1 MANSSDIDLT
11 YKLVIGLF
19 NAAPGKLNLAAL
31 LSTIDEGLSPLQ
43 VGDALDLTVL
53 FTQDIIGNLSE
64 ANQVSLIMS
73 HFGLVEGQ
81 SMGNDRKLVRDYF
94 TDRLKAG
101 DGWGQIVYDAI
112 VYLSE
117 NPDPRFAKTALLLNN
132 KALVAQ
138 IYSQSYAEANINVLQ
153 HVLAG
158 VSADD
163 VFDQA
168 AVEAYLESI
177 GKPAGAIG
185 LTQAQDVLNGHVF
198 LAPRGYTPGGNDQ
211 INTLNDD
218 DVLFGT
224 ASSKDKLDFDFVN
237 DADTGDH
244 NIVPRLSSIEI
255 LDVKFALDGVATL
268 DLQDSTGFTHINLH
282 RIDDGATA
290 IIDNITEAT
299 TNNLSINRSNA
310 VDATI
315 AFAYLDSALEGKND
329 VVTLTLNDAQAGVVS
344 IQESADDGS
353 LNQGFEIINVI
364 SSGVQA
370 NTLIS
375 LAAEDAQLLNITGDK
390 DLSIQALNGINPSAS
405 NGLQN
410 MGGSLTQIDAST
422 FSGNLKININTV
434 LDAVLDDTSGRD
446 APVTVLGGMGSDT
459 IWLRSKKNIND
470 VLNGGTGSNTLV
482 LESGFAQTT
491 TTLLNAD
498 KLQNIV
504 NFGTLASANASIT
517 PEQLVLAL
525 NDSTLDSLVDS
536 EHPSSNEEVETLT
549 LRINDIQD
557 IETPQS
563 AVALQ
568 LEVSTLTS
576 KSAINV
582 TLDAGSPNYA
592 LAPDTIQLSP
602 HGSSITINNFQTLS
616 DGAVVDVFGGSAA
629 DQLVLSRA
637 DFKLLD
643 STPGNNIAIT
653 DFLLAFDTIDP
664 ASDASFEA
672 IIFDSTTGSLFYNP
686 DYAVEGGLVLIANLT
701 NIADLSDLD
710 ILIIP

>member
-31 LSTIDEGLSPLQ
+31 LSAIDGGLSLSQ
-43 VGDALDLTVL
+43 VGDALDSTVV
-53 FTQDIIGNLSE
+53 FTQEIIGDLSE

-81 SMGNDRKLVRDYF
+81 STGNDRKLVRDYF
-94 TDRLKAG
+94 TERLKTG
-101 DGWGQIVYDAI
+101 DSWGQIVYDAI
-112 VYLSE
+112 TYLSG
-117 NPDPRFAKTALLLNN
+117 NPDPRFAKAAVLLNN
-132 KALVAQ
+132 KVLVAQ
-138 IYSQSYAEANINVLQ
+138 IYSQSYVEANLNVLQ

-163 VFDQA
+163 IFDQA
-168 AVEAYLESI
+168 AAEAYLESI
-177 GKPAGAIG
+177 GKPAGAVE
-185 LTQAQDVLNGHVF
+185 LTQAKDVLNAHVF

-224 ASSKDKLDFDFVN
+224 LSSKDKLDFDFVN

-244 NIVPRLSSIEI
+244 NIAPQLKGIEI
-255 LDVKFALDGVATL
+255 LDVKFVLDGVGIL

-290 IIDNITEAT
+290 IIDNITEAA

-310 VDATI
+310 VDATV
-315 AFAYLDSALEGKND
+315 AFTYLDSALQGTND
-329 VVTLTLNDAQAGVVS
+329 VVTLTLNDAQADVVS
-344 IQESADDGS
+344 IQESADDSS

-364 SSGVQA
+364 SSGAQA

-375 LAAEDAQLLNITGDK
+375 LVAEDARLLNITGDK
-390 DLSIQALNGINPSAS
+390 DLSIQALNGTNQTAS
-405 NGLQN
+405 EGLRN

-434 LDAVLDDTSGRD
+434 LDAVLDDTSGKD
-446 APVTVLGGMGSDT
+446 APVTVLGGLGNDI
-459 IWLRSKKNIND
+459 IWLSSKNNAND
-470 VLNGGTGSNTLV
+470 VINGGTGSNTLV
-482 LESGFAQTT
+482 FFGGGAQT

-498 KLQNIV
+498 NLQHIV
-504 NFGTLASANASIT
+504 NFGTLASTNASIT
-517 PEQLVLAL
+517 PEQLILAL

-536 EHPSSNEEVETLT
+536 EHLSSIEEVETLT
-549 LRINDIQD
+549 LRINDVQD
-557 IETPQS
+557 IEIPQA

-568 LEVSTLTS
+568 LDVSALTS
-576 KSAINV
+576 KSAVNV
-582 TLDAGSPNYA
+582 ALDAGSPNYA

-602 HGSSITINNFQTLS
+602 HGSGIILNNFQTLS

-629 DQLVLSRA
+629 DQLVLSRT

-643 STPGNNIAIT
+643 STPGNSIAIA

-664 ASDASFEA
+664 ASDASAEA

-686 DYAVEGGLVLIANLT
+686 DYAVEGGLVLIATLT

-710 ILIIP
+710 ILIVS

>member
-43 VGDALDLTVL
+43 VGDALDSTVL

-315 AFAYLDSALEGKND
+315 AFAYLDSALQGTND
-329 VVTLTLNDAQAGVVS
+329 VVTLTLNDTQAGVVS

-364 SSGVQA
+364 SSGAQA

-390 DLSIQALNGINPSAS
+390 DLSIQALNGTNQSAS
-405 NGLQN
+405 EGLQN

-422 FSGNLKININTV
+422 FLGNLKININTV

-446 APVTVLGGMGSDT
+446 APVTVLGGLGNDIIRLS
-459 IWLRSKKNIND
+459 SKNNIND
-470 VLNGGTGSNTLV
+470 VLNGGAGSNTLIV
-482 LESGFAQTT
+482 GSGFTQT
-491 TTLLNAD
+491 TTLLNVD
-498 KLQNIV
+498 KLQHIV
-504 NFGTLASANASIT
+504 NFGTLASTNASIA

-536 EHPSSNEEVETLT
+536 EHLSSNEEVETLT
-549 LRINDIQD
+549 LRINDVQD
-557 IETPQS
+557 IEAPQA

-568 LEVSTLTS
+568 LDASALTP
-576 KSAINV
+576 KSAISV

-643 STPGNNIAIT
+643 STPGNSIAIT
-653 DFLLAFDTIDP
+653 DFLLVFDTIDP
-664 ASDASFEA
+664 ASDVSAEA

>member
-43 VGDALDLTVL
+43 VGDALDSTVL

-81 SMGNDRKLVRDYF
+81 STGNDRKLVRDYF

-117 NPDPRFAKTALLLNN
+117 NPDPRFVKAVVLLNN
-132 KALVAQ
+132 KALVAE

-168 AVEAYLESI
+168 AAEAYLESI
-177 GKPAGAIG
+177 GSPAGAVW
-185 LTQAQDVLNGHVF
+185 LTQAQDVLNGRVF
-198 LAPRGYTPGGNDQ
+198 LAPRGYTPGGTDQ

-255 LDVKFALDGVATL
+255 LDVKFALDGVGTL
-268 DLQDSTGFTHINLH
+268 DLQDSTGLTHINLH

-315 AFAYLDSALEGKND
+315 AFAYLDSALQGTND
-329 VVTLTLNDAQAGVVS
+329 VVTLTLNDTQAGLVS
-344 IQESADDGS
+344 IQESVDDGS

-364 SSGVQA
+364 SSGAQG

-375 LAAEDAQLLNITGDK
+375 LVAEDAQLLNITGDA
-390 DLSIQALNGINPSAS
+390 DLSIQALNGINQSAS
-405 NGLQN
+405 EGLQN

-422 FSGNLKININTV
+422 FLGNLKININTV

-446 APVTVLGGMGSDT
+446 APVTVLGGLGNDIIRLS
-459 IWLRSKKNIND
+459 SKNNIND
-470 VLNGGTGSNTLV
+470 VLNGGAGSNTLIV
-482 LESGFAQTT
+482 GSGFTQT
-491 TTLLNAD
+491 TTLLNVD
-498 KLQNIV
+498 KLQHIV
-504 NFGTLASANASIT
+504 NFDTLASTNASIA

-536 EHPSSNEEVETLT
+536 EHLSSNEEVETLT
-549 LRINDIQD
+549 LRINDVQD
-557 IETPQS
+557 IEAPQA
-563 AVALQ
+563 AVSLQ
-568 LEVSTLTS
+568 LDASALTP
-576 KSAINV
+576 KSAISV
-582 TLDAGSPNYA
+582 TLDTGSPSYA

-643 STPGNNIAIT
+643 STPGNSIAIT
-653 DFLLAFDTIDP
+653 DFLLVFDTIDP
-664 ASDASFEA
+664 ASDVSAEA